1 MGYAYE
7 RRKTD
12 QEGGTVAQRSDLWS
26 PQCVGGPDCR
36 LKSSRISLDTD
47 TFQVFVGEKEV
58 NLTITE
64 LKLLDYLLKNS
75 GTTLSRDDIFEDLW
89 DQSYPAT
96 VRTVDTHI
104 QRLRRKLGMAGYL
117 IRTVRGVG
125 YRLEN

>member
-36 LKSSRISLDTD
+36 LKSSRTSLDTD

-64 LKLLDYLLKNS
+64 LKLLDYLLKNT